1 MPILT
6 KRERQDAKL
15 ALADNDRRARN
26 LIEPGRYIDV
36 SADATQLP
44 TRYAVGDNTNLVIN
58 PNISGLLPG
67 RPWNSTTSSPVYE
80 LGPGKYI
87 ATPLSIVLSS
97 LS

>member
-15 ALADNDRRARN
+15 TLAGTDRRARN
-26 LIEPGRYIDV
+26 LIEPGRYNDV

-58 PNISGLLPG
+58 PNISGLYQ
-67 RPWNSTTSSPVYE
+67 VV
-80 LGPGKYI
+80 LGTQQHLCMQYLR
-87 ATPLSIVLSS
+87 LSQN
-97 LS
+97 